1 MRTTIDHGGRIVIPK
16 PLRDAL
22 NLIAGVQLD
31 VVLVDGHLEVDLPVV
46 AMRLEE
52 REGTVVAVADEA
64 MPTLTA
70 AEVRQTLEQVR
81 R

>member
-1 MRTTIDHGGRIVIPK
+1 
-16 PLRDAL
+16 
-22 NLIAGVQLD
+22 

>member
-22 NLIAGVQLD
+22 NLKAGVQLD

-52 REGTVVAVADEA
+52 REGTVVAVSDEA

>member
-22 NLIAGVQLD
+22 NLKAGVQLD

-70 AEVRQTLEQVR
+70 AEVRRTLEQVR

>member
-22 NLIAGVQLD
+22 NLKAGVQLD

-52 REGTVVAVADEA
+52 REGTVVAVPDEA

>member
-22 NLIAGVQLD
+22 NLKAGVQLD

-70 AEVRQTLEQVR
+70 AEVRQTLERVR